1 MGHCMTN
8 GTVWHQHDNR
18 SSLFKQ
24 HKGKLQEGIG
34 TLIKMSSQSGYLVE
48 QSELLFHFSEFRK
61 LWLGL
66 FWLPTSPGLTCSKT
80 QQAHYSLDKQVWTY
94 WTQTHNNPVLPR
106 HSPLS
111 QLYLWLGSVSLSH
124 TLLLGVCLPDTC
136 LAWPSFS
143 LISSVNVRT
152 CEGHLP
158 ILLCESPPA
167 LCLCQQLGTDSHPR
181 RLQSSLGGPMGK
193 GSTSPQT
200 DSLICMPINHSQNW
214 HPATQQGMT
223 WCRETQCAK
232 LQRYVILDFKAIH
245 ITSWLMIEP
254 IKLE

>member
-8 GTVWHQHDNR
+8 GAVWHQHDNR

-34 TLIKMSSQSGYLVE
+34 ALIKMSSQSGFLVK
-48 QSELLFHFSEFRK
+48 QSELLFHFTEFRK
-61 LWLGL
+61 RWLGL
-66 FWLPTSPGLTCSKT
+66 LWLPTSPGLTCSKT

-94 WTQTHNNPVLPR
+94 WTSDPKQPALTLSL
-106 HSPLS
+106 HSPSSICDLEVF
-111 QLYLWLGSVSLSH
+111 VSL
-124 TLLLGVCLPDTC
+124 TLSLGVCLPDTC

-158 ILLCESPPA
+158 ILLCESLPA

-181 RLQSSLGGPMGK
+181 SLH
-193 GSTSPQT
+193 
-200 DSLICMPINHSQNW
+200 SLRSGAHW
-214 HPATQQGMT
+214 A
-223 WCRETQCAK
+223 
-232 LQRYVILDFKAIH
+232 
-245 ITSWLMIEP
+245 
-254 IKLE
+254 